1 MSQRTLFSILM
12 ISLSIFVI
20 SCKPSKEKE
29 LQKIKEMEDRLLG
42 DNENS
47 IDGVSAYNLQT
58 AYTGFYED
66 FPDAPETPEL
76 LFKAADMCVNLKW
89 SKQAV
94 DYLNII
100 TSQYPDYE
108 KTPDALFLLAF
119 VHDHLVDDDAKAGEY
134 YRAYIEQYPDHIFV
148 KDAEASIRNLG
159 KTDEEIMKE
168 FELKNANVA
177 TDSTDSIVE

>member
-1 MSQRTLFSILM
+1 MSQRNLFSILI
-12 ISLSIFVI
+12 ISLSMLVI

-29 LQKIKEMEDRLLG
+29 LQKIKEMEERLLG
-42 DNENS
+42 DNSNS
-47 IDGVSAYNLQT
+47 IDGVSAYNLQI
-58 AYTGFYED
+58 AYTGFYEN

-76 LFKAADMCVNLKW
+76 LFRAADMCVNLKW

-100 TSQYPDYE
+100 ISQYPDYE
-108 KTPDALFLLAF
+108 KAPDALFLLAF

-134 YRAYIEQYPDHIFV
+134 YRAYLDQYPDHIFA

-159 KTDEEIMKE
+159 KTDEEIMRE
-168 FELKNANVA
+168 FEMNNANVSKD
-177 TDSTDSIVE
+177 TVEG